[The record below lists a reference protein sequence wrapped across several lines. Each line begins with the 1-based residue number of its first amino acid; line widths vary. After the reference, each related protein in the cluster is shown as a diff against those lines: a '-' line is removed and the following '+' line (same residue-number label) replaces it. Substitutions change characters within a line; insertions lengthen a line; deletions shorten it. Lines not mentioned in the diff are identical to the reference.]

1 VGTVVLIGLYEWQSE
16 PKNGD
21 VLEVYNV
28 TEVGQL
34 TAIPSTR
41 VHLLEKYMHT
51 AMTSHGGSGGGSG
64 SGSGGG
70 DGSGSHTATNEFVF
84 SHEDSMDD
92 FGSSSKAPSLS
103 KTETKTNVVQ
113 EEKNVDFS
121 LEGGGDTDEI
131 DIDDI

>member
-51 AMTSHGGSGGGSG
+51 AMTSHGGGGS
-64 SGSGGG
+64 SSGG

-92 FGSSSKAPSLS
+92 FGSSSKAPSSS
-103 KTETKTNVVQ
+103 KTETKTKTIQ
-113 EEKNVDFS
+113 EEKNVDDTLFS
-121 LEGGGDTDEI
+121 TEGGEDTDEI